1 MEKKF
6 KKYSAKDIL
15 WYMALSAL
23 HFVFIKA
30 AYLYI
35 YVLQVLWIH
44 QSYDIKLDSL
54 LSQGSESLS

>member
-1 MEKKF
+1 MYSVYI
-6 KKYSAKDIL
+6 KYSAKDIL

-44 QSYDIKLDSL
+44 QSYDIKLESL
-54 LSQGSESLS
+54 LSQGPESLS

>member
-1 MEKKF
+1 
-6 KKYSAKDIL
+6 
-15 WYMALSAL
+15 MALSAL